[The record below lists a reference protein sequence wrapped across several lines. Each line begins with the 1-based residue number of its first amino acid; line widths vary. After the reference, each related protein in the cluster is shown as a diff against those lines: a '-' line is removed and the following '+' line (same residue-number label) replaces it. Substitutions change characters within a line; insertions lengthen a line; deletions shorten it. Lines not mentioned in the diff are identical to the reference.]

1 MNNFQTALATGKVVV
16 RRWWKNAN
24 SSKNQVSVQ
33 FIQQIERPSDNSS
46 LVAIAQGTPSVQTVT
61 AIFSFAEDVALD
73 HLGSTEGS
81 FVEGGQPIF
90 AEDIF
95 GMDINIQVTENFTK
109 NPFSAGQEPKINPST
124 GEVVVAFDPE
134 TRTDRPV
141 YRHTELVS
149 GTASHTFLA
158 ASQNA
163 VNAMMGNV
171 PNKLNLRDIASR

>member
-1 MNNFQTALATGKVVV
+1 MNQFQTALTTGKVVV
-16 RRWWKNAN
+16 RRWWKNTN

-33 FIQQIERPSDNSS
+33 FMQQIERPSDNSS

-81 FVEGGQPIF
+81 FVDGGQPIF

-95 GMDINIQVTENFTK
+95 GMEINIQVTENFTR
-109 NPFSAGQEPKINPST
+109 NPYAPNQEPKINPST
-124 GEVVVAFDPE
+124 GEVVMSFDPE
-134 TRTDRPV
+134 TRTDSPV

-149 GTASHTFLA
+149 GAASHTFLSP
-158 ASQNA
+158 SQNA
-163 VNAMMGNV
+163 VSAMFGGV
-171 PNKLNLRDIASR
+171 PANLNLRDIANR